1 MKITYDQFE
10 LSIPRCF
17 RNERLSFLDD
27 MDNKID
33 EINNRILIEENNDL
47 LIEIPN
53 ESIKIDDVK
62 RSSTSQLI
70 SQESSESYFDVDKFV
85 SNTQP
90 VIKFEKI
97 SADNSRELSIKLIQK
112 HIRAVRDRV
121 AVNECKCVYIYAIAT
136 NIIEYFLIY
145 L

>member
-33 EINNRILIEENNDL
+33 EINNRILIEENNNNLMSD
-47 LIEIPN
+47 IQN
-53 ESIKIDDVK
+53 ESIEIEVVK
-62 RSSTSQLI
+62 RTITSQLI

-85 SNTQP
+85 HDIQP
-90 VIKFEKI
+90 VTKFEKII
-97 SADNSRELSIKLIQK
+97 SADNSRELSIKFIQK

-121 AVNECKCVYIYAIAT
+121 AVNECIYAYEFICYR
-136 NIIEYFLIY
+136 N
-145 L
+145 

>member
-1 MKITYDQFE
+1 
-10 LSIPRCF
+10 
-17 RNERLSFLDD
+17 

-33 EINNRILIEENNDL
+33 EINNRILIEENNNL

-85 SNTQP
+85 FDTQP

-97 SADNSRELSIKLIQK
+97 LSADNSRELSIKLIQK

>member
-27 MDNKID
+27 INNKID
-33 EINNRILIEENNDL
+33 EINNRILIEENNNL
-47 LIEIPN
+47 LSETQN
-53 ESIKIDDVK
+53 ESIKIEDVK
-62 RSSTSQLI
+62 QSSTSQLI

-85 SNTQP
+85 HDIQP
-90 VIKFEKI
+90 VTTFEKII
-97 SADNSRELSIKLIQK
+97 SADNTREFSIKLIQK

-121 AVNECKCVYIYAIAT
+121 AVNECICV
-136 NIIEYFLIY
+136 
-145 L
+145 